1 MSQRLHVAVPAD
13 LEPLIRAAAERGRM
27 SAGEWLRRTLER
39 ALAQDRSAPDAL
51 ARLASLDAPTGDIDV
66 MLAQIEA
73 GRS

>member
-1 MSQRLHVAVPAD
+1 
-13 LEPLIRAAAERGRM
+13 M
-27 SAGEWLRRTLER
+27 SASEWLRRALER
-39 ALAQDRSAPDAL
+39 ALAQDGRVPDAL

>member
-1 MSQRLHVAVPAD
+1 MSQRFNVAVPAD
-13 LEPLIRAAAERGRM
+13 LEPLIRQAAERGSM

-39 ALAQDRSAPDAL
+39 ALAQDGRVPDAL